1 MTTTTTSGSRESLS
15 AMSSRAWVG
24 AGLSGE
30 FGGAGKA
37 EFELYGVG
45 GGGCFDV
52 SADQGA
58 GMDMNVA
65 EPKQG

>member
-1 MTTTTTSGSRESLS
+1 
-15 AMSSRAWVG
+15 
-24 AGLSGE
+24 
-30 FGGAGKA
+30 
-37 EFELYGVG
+37 VG